1 MEHLEKDKEQLT
13 IWICNVGTNTM
24 KKTTRQLGKQKHI
37 ALVAHDHCKQDLIAW
52 CSKHKQQLA
61 HHLLFGTGTTGHL
74 LKKSCGLN
82 ITPLLSGP
90 LGGDQQLGAMIADK
104 KIDMMIFFWDPMNA
118 VPHDPDVKALLRI
131 ATVWNIPVAMNRS
144 TADFIIN
151 SSHFDSEVNISI
163 PDYETYLQERIEN

>member
-1 MEHLEKDKEQLT
+1 
-13 IWICNVGTNTM
+13 M

-52 CSKHKQQLA
+52 CNDHKQQLA

-74 LKKSCGLN
+74 LKKSCELN

-144 TADFIIN
+144 TADFII
-151 SSHFDSEVNISI
+151 SSAHFDSEVSIGI
-163 PDYETYLQERIEN
+163 PDYKTYLQERIRD

>member
-1 MEHLEKDKEQLT
+1 
-13 IWICNVGTNTM
+13 M
-24 KKTTRQLGKQKHI
+24 KKTTRQLGKQKNI
-37 ALVAHDHCKQDLIAW
+37 ALVAHDHCKQDLIDW
-52 CSKHKQQLA
+52 CDKYKNQLNQ
-61 HHLLFGTGTTGHL
+61 HLLFGTGTTGHL

-104 KIDMMIFFWDPMNA
+104 QIDMMIFFWDPMNA

-144 TADFIIN
+144 TADFLI
-151 SSHFDSEVNISI
+151 SSIHFDNEVYIDV
-163 PDYETYLQERIEN
+163 PDYETYLSERIGD